1 MIEALQQHRESIEI
15 LVRFVSGVADVA
27 ELQAALQTPR
37 MEQVLGHFEDAR
49 YPARTNH
56 YRRLQKQDRESLGGL
71 LNSQGIIEDFLS
83 KAGIEFSA
91 STRYSDA
98 YSLILESLPPYL
110 DPPVEFIM
118 QLIPNDP
125 GMSQT
130 QKKQLLKQRLETA
143 FPCAGKPPTWMQ
155 SPDWPIVN
163 GKPLVFV
170 GQLAMDL
177 PAVFHDSGMVYV
189 FYSPDD
195 GSFETVS
202 QFP

>member
-1 MIEALQQHRESIEI
+1 MIEAFEQQGESIDI
-15 LVRFVSGVADVA
+15 LVRFVSGDADGP

-37 MEQVLGHFEDAR
+37 MERVLGHFEDAR

-83 KAGIEFSA
+83 KAGVEFSA
-91 STRYSDA
+91 SARYSDA
-98 YSLILESLPPYL
+98 YSLILESLPSYL
-110 DPPVEFIM
+110 DPPVEFILP
-118 QLIPNDP
+118 LIPNDP
-125 GMSQT
+125 GMDKT
-130 QKKQLLKQRLETA
+130 KKKQLLKQRLEEA
-143 FPCAGKPPTWMQ
+143 FICAAKPPNWIQ
-155 SPDWPIVN
+155 SPDWPIIN

-170 GQLAMDL
+170 GQLALDL
-177 PAVFHDSGMVYV
+177 PDMFHDSGMLYV

-195 GSFETVS
+195 GAFETVA